1 MKNKSKT
8 VYMVLLAL
16 IVWFGLVLQFYI
28 STEKYLSEGRTLGG
42 AIVQL
47 LSYFTI
53 QNNFLVALSLTLIWL
68 LPTSSWGKFF
78 SKTSTLTAIAF
89 YITIV
94 FLVYQIILRRQHTMH
109 GLFALANEILH
120 TVSPILFVLFWLIFV
135 LKGNIPWIKALTWLI
150 YPLLYLVYA
159 LVRGAFTGYYPYSFI
174 DGNVLSYLQ
183 ITINSV
189 GLLLVFLL
197 MGSLF
202 IFIDRSLKKQ

>member
-8 VYMVLLAL
+8 VYIALLAL

-28 STEKYLSEGRTLGG
+28 STEKYLSEGRTFGG

-53 QNNFLVALSLTLIWL
+53 QNNFLVALSLTFIL
-68 LPTSSWGKFF
+68 LKPSSSWGKFF

-94 FLVYQIILRRQHTMH
+94 CLVYQIILRRQHTMH
-109 GLFALANEILH
+109 GLFALTNEILH
-120 TVSPILFVLFWLIFV
+120 TVSPPLFVLFWLIFV
-135 LKGNIPWIKALTWLI
+135 RKGNLQWIKALNWLI
-150 YPLLYLVYA
+150 YPLLYLVYC
-159 LVRGAFTGYYPYSFI
+159 LIRGAFTGYYPYSFI